1 MVPAVSDRI
10 PRVPPYSGLSLDYTL
25 FVYRTVTPF
34 GRLFQ
39 TVPLPVFLFLT
50 HPTTP
55 LMPQHQR
62 FGLFPFRSPLL
73 RKSLLFSF
81 PPGTEMFQFPGFASR
96 LHGISRQVGMGCP
109 IRISTDQRLFA
120 PPRSFSQLIT
130 SFFASGSLGIPRTP
144 FLTFFFRILVFYS
157 SLSL

>member
-10 PRVPPYSGLSLDYTL
+10 PRVPPYSGISLDNTSY
-25 FVYRTVTPF
+25 VYRTVTSF

-39 TVPLPVFLFLT
+39 TVPLQVLLFIT
-50 HPTTP
+50 YPTTP
-55 LMPQHQR
+55 QMPQHPR

-81 PPGTEMFQFPGFASR
+81 PPGTEMFQFPGFAPR
-96 LHGISRQVGMGCP
+96 LHGVSASWRMGCP
-109 IRISTDQRLFA
+109 IRTSTDQRLFA

-130 SFFASGSLGIPRTP
+130 SFFASGSLGIPRT
-144 FLTFFFRILVFYS
+144 LLVTFF
-157 SLSL
+157 